1 MHPNVEEVSATTRRL
16 KITIPEDVI
25 SAEVRS
31 IYDKIRVTTKIPGFR
46 PGKAPQSI
54 LEKRFGKNVEAEVI
68 EKIVPQYYMSAIKE
82 ASLEPVTYPNI
93 DEQIELKQGE
103 PLSFS
108 VTVEVKPEIGEINF
122 DGITL
127 KKKSFTVGDDE
138 IEKSLSML
146 QESKALFSVTEEPLQ
161 DGDMSILDSEAYI
174 DDKLQDSLSYKEYPL
189 LIGSEEMP
197 KDFSEALTGKKKGDS
212 VEVTIPFEG
221 DHPNKSIAGKE
232 VLFKIDV
239 KETKKKNLPPIDDE
253 LAKEAECNTLDE
265 LKEKIRENLGKRKE
279 SQINLEYKKDILDD
293 LIKSHDFAVPESMV
307 NGEIESLI
315 QQEKENANRT
325 GATVKPDEELKTG
338 FAEKAKN
345 NVKSVILLET
355 IGKKEHIEVS
365 DADTKS
371 AIEEIAVRNNLN
383 VEEVTKLY
391 AVREGSMDALRSR
404 LFADKVLDHILEKSK
419 IED

>member
-1 MHPNVEEVSATTRRL
+1 MHPNVEEVTSTSRRL

-25 SAEVRS
+25 QAEIKS

-54 LEKRFGKNVEAEVI
+54 LEKRFKKNVEAEVI

-82 ASLEPVTYPNI
+82 AKLEPVTYPNI
-93 DEQIELKQGE
+93 EEQLDFKPGE

-108 VTVEVKPEIGEINF
+108 VTVEVKPEMGDINF
-122 DGITL
+122 EGIAL
-127 KKKSFTVGDDE
+127 KKKSYSVEEDE

-146 QESKALFSVTEEPLQ
+146 QENKALFSVSEEALKE
-161 DGDMSILDSEAYI
+161 GDMSVLDSEAYI
-174 DDKLQDSLSYKEYPL
+174 DDKLEDNLSYKEYPL

-197 KDFSEALTGKKKGDS
+197 KEFSDALIGKKKGDS
-212 VEVTIPFEG
+212 IEVKIPFES

-232 VLFKIDV
+232 VVFKVEV

-253 LAKEAECNTLDE
+253 LAKEAECETLDE
-265 LKEKIRENLGKRKE
+265 LKGKIRENLGKRKE
-279 SQINLEYKKDILDD
+279 SQINLEYKKDILDELLKRHKFD
-293 LIKSHDFAVPESMV
+293 VPDSMV

-315 QQEKENANRT
+315 QQEKENAGRT
-325 GATVKPDEELKTG
+325 GAKVKSDDELKTE
-338 FAEKAKN
+338 FTEKAKS
-345 NVKSVILLET
+345 NVRSVILLET
-355 IGKKEHIEVS
+355 IGKNENIEVS

-371 AIEEIAVRNNLN
+371 AIEEIAVRNHLN

-391 AVREGSMDALRSR
+391 AVREGSMDALKSR
-404 LFADKVLDHILEKSK
+404 LFADKVLDHILEKAN
-419 IED
+419 IEE

>member
-1 MHPNVEEVSATTRRL
+1 MHPNVEEVTSTSRRL

-25 SAEVRS
+25 QAEIRS

-82 ASLEPVTYPNI
+82 AKLEPVTYPNI
-93 DEQIELKQGE
+93 EEQIEFKQGK

-108 VTVEVKPEIGEINF
+108 VTVEVKPEMGDINF
-122 DGITL
+122 EGISL
-127 KKKSFTVGDDE
+127 KKKTYTVGDDE
-138 IEKSLSML
+138 IDKSLSML
-146 QESKALFSVTEEPLQ
+146 QESKALFSVSEDALKE
-161 DGDMSILDSEAYI
+161 GDMSTLDSEAYI
-174 DDKLQDSLSYKEYPL
+174 DGKLEDNLSYKEYPL

-197 KDFSEALTGKKKGDS
+197 KDFSDALIGKKKGDS
-212 VEVTIPFEG
+212 VEVKIPFES

-232 VLFKIDV
+232 VVFKVEV

-253 LAKEAECNTLDE
+253 LAKEAECETLDE
-265 LKEKIRENLGKRKE
+265 LKGKIRETLGKRKE

-293 LIKSHDFAVPESMV
+293 LIKKHEFDVPVSMV

-315 QQEKENANRT
+315 QQEKENAGRT
-325 GATVKPDEELKTG
+325 GAEVKSDDELKIEFT
-338 FAEKAKN
+338 EKAKS
-345 NVKSVILLET
+345 NVRSVILLET
-355 IGKKEHIEVS
+355 IGKNENIEIS

-371 AIEEIAVRNNLN
+371 AIEEIAMRNNLN

-391 AVREGSMDALRSR
+391 AVREGSMDALKSR
-404 LFADKVLDHILEKSK
+404 LFADKVLDHILEKAT
-419 IED
+419 IEE

>member
-1 MHPNVEEVSATTRRL
+1 MHPNVEELTATKRRL
-16 KITIPEDVI
+16 KITIPEDI
-25 SAEVRS
+25 IKAETKS

-68 EKIVPQYYMSAIKE
+68 EKIIPQYYMSAIKE
-82 ASLEPVTYPNI
+82 AKLEPVTYPNI
-93 DEQIELKQGE
+93 EEKIELKSGE

-108 VTVEVKPEIGEINF
+108 VTVEVKPDVGETHF
-122 DGITL
+122 EGISL
-127 KKKSFTVGDDE
+127 KKKTYTVEDDE

-146 QESKALFSVTEEPLQ
+146 QESKALFSVTDGPLQ
-161 DGDMSILDSEAYI
+161 EGDMSILDSEAFI
-174 DDKLQDSLSYKEYPL
+174 DDKLEDTLTYKEYPL

-197 KDFSEALTGKKKGDS
+197 KDISDALTGKKKGDS
-212 VEVTIPFEG
+212 VEVRISFES

-232 VLFKIDV
+232 VVFKMLV

-253 LAKEAECNTLDE
+253 LAKEAQCETLDE
-265 LKEKIRENLGKRKE
+265 LKEKIRENLGSRKE

-293 LIKSHDFAVPESMV
+293 LLKRHDFDVPESMV

-315 QQEKENANRT
+315 QQEKENAGRT
-325 GATVKPDEELKTG
+325 GAEVKHDDELKKE
-338 FAEKAKN
+338 FAEKARS

-355 IGKKEHIEVS
+355 IGKKEQIEVS
-365 DADTKS
+365 ETDTKN

-391 AVREGSMDALRSR
+391 AVREGSMDALKSR
-404 LFADKVLDHILEKSK
+404 LFADKVLDLILEKAK

>member
-1 MHPNVEEVSATTRRL
+1 MHPNVEEVTATKRRL
-16 KITIPEDVI
+16 KITIPADVI
-25 SAEVRS
+25 TAEIRS
-31 IYDKIRVTTKIPGFR
+31 VYDKIRVTTKIPGFR

-54 LEKRFGKNVEAEVI
+54 LEKRFGKNVEAEVM

-82 ASLEPVTYPNI
+82 AKLEPVTYPNI
-93 DEQIELKQGE
+93 EEQIALKPGE
-103 PLSFS
+103 PFSFA
-108 VTVEVKPEIGEINF
+108 VTVEVKPEMGDINF
-122 DGITL
+122 DGIAL
-127 KKKSFTVGDDE
+127 KKKSYTVGDDE

-146 QESKALFSVTEEPLQ
+146 QENKALFSVSEDSLKE
-161 DGDMSILDSEAYI
+161 GDMSVLDSEAYI
-174 DDKLQDSLSYKEYPL
+174 DDKLEDNLSYKEYPL

-197 KDFSEALTGKKKGDS
+197 KDFSDALIGKKKGDS
-212 VEVTIPFEG
+212 VEVKIPFES

-232 VLFKIDV
+232 VVFKVEV

-253 LAKEAECNTLDE
+253 LAKEAECETLDE
-265 LKEKIRENLGKRKE
+265 LKGKIRENLGNRKE

-293 LIKSHDFAVPESMV
+293 LLKRHAFDVPDSMV

-325 GATVKPDEELKTG
+325 GAEVKSDEELKTE
-338 FAEKAKN
+338 FIEKAKS

-355 IGKKEHIEVS
+355 IGKKENIEVS

-391 AVREGSMDALRSR
+391 AVREGSMDALKSR
-404 LFADKVLDHILEKSK
+404 LFADKVLELILEKAN
-419 IED
+419 IEE

>member
-1 MHPNVEEVSATTRRL
+1 MHPNVEEVTATKRRL

-25 SAEVRS
+25 KGEIKS
-31 IYDKIRVTTKIPGFR
+31 IYDKIRVTSKIPGFR

-82 ASLEPVTYPNI
+82 ARLDPVTYPNI
-93 DEQIELKQGE
+93 EEQIELKQGE

-108 VTVEVKPEIGEINF
+108 VTVEVKPEIGDINF
-122 DGITL
+122 EGIAL
-127 KKKSFTVGDDE
+127 KKKSFVVEDDE

-146 QESKALFSVTEEPLQ
+146 QESKALFSVTEDALQ
-161 DGDMSILDSEAYI
+161 EGDMSILDSEAFI
-174 DDKLQDSLSYKEYPL
+174 DDKVEDNLSYKEYPL
-189 LIGSEEMP
+189 LIGSQEMP
-197 KDFSEALTGKKKGDS
+197 KEFSDALTGKKKGDS
-212 VEVTIPFEG
+212 VEVKIPFEG

-232 VLFKIDV
+232 VVFKVEI

-253 LAKEAECNTLDE
+253 LAKEAECETLEE
-265 LKEKIRENLGKRKE
+265 LKQKIRENLGKRKE

-293 LIKSHDFAVPESMV
+293 LLKKHDFDVPESMV

-315 QQEKENANRT
+315 QQEKENAGRT
-325 GATVKPDEELKTG
+325 GAEVKPDEELKTG
-338 FAEKAKN
+338 FAEKAKS

-355 IGKKEHIEVS
+355 IGKKEKIEVS

-371 AIEEIAVRNNLN
+371 AIEEIALRNNLN

-391 AVREGSMDALRSR
+391 AVREGSMDALKSR
-404 LFADKVLDHILEKSK
+404 LFADKVLEHILEKAK

>member
-1 MHPNVEEVSATTRRL
+1 MHPNVEEVTSTSRRL

-25 SAEVRS
+25 QAEIRS

-82 ASLEPVTYPNI
+82 AKLEPVTYPNI
-93 DEQIELKQGE
+93 EEQIEFKQGK

-108 VTVEVKPEIGEINF
+108 VTVEVKPEMGDINF
-122 DGITL
+122 EGISL
-127 KKKSFTVGDDE
+127 KKKTYTVGDDE
-138 IEKSLSML
+138 IDKSLSML
-146 QESKALFSVTEEPLQ
+146 QESKALFSVSEDALKE
-161 DGDMSILDSEAYI
+161 GDMSTLDSEAYI
-174 DDKLQDSLSYKEYPL
+174 DGKLEDNLSYKEYPL

-197 KDFSEALTGKKKGDS
+197 KDFSDALIGKKKGDS
-212 VEVTIPFEG
+212 VEVKIPFES

-232 VLFKIDV
+232 VVFKVEV

-253 LAKEAECNTLDE
+253 LAKEAECETLDE
-265 LKEKIRENLGKRKE
+265 LKGKIRETLGKRKE

-293 LIKSHDFAVPESMV
+293 LIKKHEFDVPVSMV

-315 QQEKENANRT
+315 QQEKENAGRT
-325 GATVKPDEELKTG
+325 GAEVKSDDELKIEFT
-338 FAEKAKN
+338 EKAKS
-345 NVKSVILLET
+345 NVRSVILLET
-355 IGKKEHIEVS
+355 IGKNENIEVS

-371 AIEEIAVRNNLN
+371 AIEEIAMRNNLN

-391 AVREGSMDALRSR
+391 AVREGSMDALKSR
-404 LFADKVLDHILEKSK
+404 LFADKVLDHILEKAT
-419 IED
+419 IEE